1 MRNSANASANRW
13 IAIRGRKGNPDHHYN
28 RLKGRGFSEPS
39 PRKGLT
45 MQTRQ
50 FGLLTTTAVLL
61 GCTLSWA
68 CDCAANPPPKEAL
81 KKATAVFSAKVVKIE
96 EAGLQRSVS
105 LEVLRAWKG
114 VEEKKLVVSTAKSSA
129 SCGYAFQEG
138 KTYLI
143 YAYQE
148 DKAPMLRVSQCSRT
162 QTLDK
167 AEGDL
172 KELGEGKAVVEKG
185 K

>member
-1 MRNSANASANRW
+1 MQ
-13 IAIRGRKGNPDHHYN
+13 IRR
-28 RLKGRGFSEPS
+28 
-39 PRKGLT
+39 
-45 MQTRQ
+45 
-50 FGLLTTTAVLL
+50 FGLLAATLTLL
-61 GCTLSWA
+61 GWTVSWA
-68 CDCAANPPPKEAL
+68 CDCAVPPPPKEAL

-96 EAGLQRSVS
+96 EAGLQRSVTV
-105 LEVLRAWKG
+105 EVLRTWKG
-114 VEEKKLVVSTAKSSA
+114 VDEKKIVVSTAKSGA
-129 SCGYAFQEG
+129 SCGYGFQEG

-148 DKAPMLRVSQCSRT
+148 EKAPMLRVSLCSRT
-162 QTLDK
+162 QAIDK